1 MDNTKNL
8 KAVIEDLK
16 QENENLL
23 KDKDKLNSKC
33 LSLQWN
39 IDNIQQKYIH
49 FLESIEKKLLDNDYG
64 QPQIKVRKAL
74 NELRKC
80 KNELKNNLNN

>member
-49 FLESIEKKLLDNDYG
+49 FL
-64 QPQIKVRKAL
+64 VAL
-74 NELRKC
+74 FLP
-80 KNELKNNLNN
+80 L